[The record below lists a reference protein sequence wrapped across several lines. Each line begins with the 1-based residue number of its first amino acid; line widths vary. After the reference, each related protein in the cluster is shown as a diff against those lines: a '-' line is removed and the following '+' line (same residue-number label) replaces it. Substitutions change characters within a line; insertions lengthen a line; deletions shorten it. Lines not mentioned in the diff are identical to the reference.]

1 LHKLAALCYA
11 TDELLADASAL
22 EAVIQQAF
30 AEEFAW
36 LLDDAIL
43 NGTGAGMPLG
53 IMQSPSLVSVAIE
66 TGQAADTVVWQNV
79 VKMWSRLWSRSKSQ
93 AVWMINQDIEP
104 QLYSM
109 SLAVGTGGVPVYMPA
124 GGASGL
130 PYGTLF
136 GRPVLEVEQTA
147 TLGGVGDIVLAD
159 LSQYIMIEKGGVESA
174 SSIHVKF
181 ESDQTTFRFVMRVD
195 GQPTW
200 NAPLTPATASAN
212 TLSPFVTLATR

>member
-1 LHKLAALCYA
+1 
-11 TDELLADASAL
+11 
-22 EAVIQQAF
+22 VIQQAF

-43 NGTGAGMPLG
+43 NGTGAGQPLG
-53 IMQSPSLVSVAIE
+53 IMQSPALVSVAIE
-66 TGQAADTVVWQNV
+66 TGQATDTVVWQNV
-79 VKMWSRLWSRSKSQ
+79 SKMWSRLWSRSKSN
-93 AVWMINQDIEP
+93 AVWLINQDIEP

-124 GGASGL
+124 GGASGA

-159 LSQYIMIEKGGVESA
+159 LSQYLMIEKGGVESA

-181 ESDQTTFRFVMRVD
+181 ETDQTTFRFVMRVD
-195 GQPTW
+195 GQPAW
-200 NAPLTPATASAN
+200 NAALTPATGSGN